1 MAFLEGV
8 NDGRWQMKMTWGK
21 GKKREVK
28 GKEIIARIQRRD
40 EKRLIMNRDD
50 SQIERRGNGT

>member
-1 MAFLEGV
+1 M
-8 NDGRWQMKMTWGK
+8 NDGRWRIKMKWGK

-50 SQIERRGNGT
+50 LQIERRGNGT